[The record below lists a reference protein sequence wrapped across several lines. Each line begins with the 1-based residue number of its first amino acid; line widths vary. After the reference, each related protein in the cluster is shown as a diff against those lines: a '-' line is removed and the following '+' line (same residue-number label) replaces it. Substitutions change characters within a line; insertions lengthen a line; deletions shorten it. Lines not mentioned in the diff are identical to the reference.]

1 MELGKS
7 KSEYQETTITLEAA
21 KNVYTAEFIALIK
34 DFYLKY

>member
-7 KSEYQETTITLEAA
+7 KSQYQKTTITLEAA
-21 KNVYTAEFIALIK
+21 RHVYTTEFIALIK